1 MKRREDSENINNK
14 IKKLEGAVEDIQSK
28 FELLN
33 IENKELQKKIT
44 SLEGVKKKN
53 NNKSLKV
60 GDYVTSNQKL
70 WHEGKITR
78 FRKSKYWVCIQT
90 HNGEKRKK
98 RTQTSRKYNHDRQ
111 YTAIRSPWPI
121 IRTIRR

>member
-44 SLEGVKKKN
+44 ALEEVRNITITKNSKLVITSLRIKNLGTKVK
-53 NNKSLKV
+53 
-60 GDYVTSNQKL
+60 
-70 WHEGKITR
+70 
-78 FRKSKYWVCIQT
+78 
-90 HNGEKRKK
+90 
-98 RTQTSRKYNHDRQ
+98 
-111 YTAIRSPWPI
+111 
-121 IRTIRR
+121 

>member
-44 SLEGVKKKN
+44 SLEGVKKNN
-53 NNKSLKV
+53 NNKALVITSHRIRNLGTKV
-60 GDYVTSNQKL
+60 NNEIREKQILDFYSNKQ
-70 WHEGKITR
+70 W
-78 FRKSKYWVCIQT
+78 
-90 HNGEKRKK
+90 
-98 RTQTSRKYNHDRQ
+98 
-111 YTAIRSPWPI
+111 
-121 IRTIRR
+121 